1 MHALKV
7 SWSGQTF
14 ALAKGN
20 DSQGRKSRVRRSKE
34 ERRTM
39 VESFINEFRTS
50 NNGKFPSLNL
60 THKEVG
66 GSFYTVREIVRE
78 IIQENKVLGP
88 ATLPSEEHRA
98 DHSSEQYVLHSLC
111 VEPHSHLST
120 TEIGDAID
128 LGQEEVHSVTNDD
141 QSMSE
146 DVTFSRGQS
155 ISRCYE
161 MVESKDGETNILHF
175 VHTDQQQNSH
185 DGRYMNG
192 NLVGEECKEEE
203 ATELS
208 EPEEQLR
215 TQEDE
220 MKHSQ
225 VNAHQKLGDELGK
238 QNDIMEKSAGSTA
251 DDGTVFRSMELD
263 NTSEANV
270 AMNLETSS
278 ISLLIQEQPS
288 ATTADCS
295 LSKDSEAHAMTG
307 MLQSQETNLSTDR
320 VKLPSG
326 VPASYTIPTGDM
338 PSLAVDERTETEI
351 ETSFPTSKSTLVN
364 DFSTNKISYLSKGT
378 GLESSISHDA
388 ESNLETYD
396 QKHLVTGATLQQQS
410 VPNNSQIEKVVSV
423 ATIDSVNGV
432 SYTSATDRISS
443 KSSEKATKEPAKAE
457 ETNPIWVVL
466 KAFVTAF
473 VKFWVE

>member
-1 MHALKV
+1 MHVLKV

-14 ALAKGN
+14 ALAKCN
-20 DSQGRKSRVRRSKE
+20 DSEGRKSRVRRSKE
-34 ERRTM
+34 ERKTM

-88 ATLPSEEHRA
+88 ATTSLEEHRA

-111 VEPHSHLST
+111 VEPHSHLSSS
-120 TEIGDAID
+120 EIGDAID
-128 LGQEEVHSVTNDD
+128 LGQEEVLSVTNDD
-141 QSMSE
+141 QSTCE
-146 DVTFSRGQS
+146 DVTISRGQS

-175 VHTDQQQNSH
+175 VHSDQQQNSY

-208 EPEEQLR
+208 EPEQLR

-238 QNDIMEKSAGSTA
+238 QNDIMETSAGSTA

-263 NTSEANV
+263 ITSEANV
-270 AMNLETSS
+270 VMNVDTSS

-295 LSKDSEAHAMTG
+295 SSKDSEALAMTG
-307 MLQSQETNLSTDR
+307 MLQSQETNLSTEK
-320 VKLPSG
+320 VELPSG
-326 VPASYTIPTGDM
+326 VTTSDTISTGDM
-338 PSLAVDERTETEI
+338 PSLAVDERTETETA
-351 ETSFPTSKSTLVN
+351 TSFPASESTLVN

-432 SYTSATDRISS
+432 SHSSATDRISS
-443 KSSEKATKEPAKAE
+443 KLSEKATEEPAKAE
-457 ETNPIWVVL
+457 ETNPIWLAL

>member
-1 MHALKV
+1 M
-7 SWSGQTF
+7 
-14 ALAKGN
+14 
-20 DSQGRKSRVRRSKE
+20 
-34 ERRTM
+34 
-39 VESFINEFRTS
+39 
-50 NNGKFPSLNL
+50 
-60 THKEVG
+60 
-66 GSFYTVREIVRE
+66 
-78 IIQENKVLGP
+78 LGP
-88 ATLPSEEHRA
+88 ATTSLEEHRA

-111 VEPHSHLST
+111 VEPHSHLSSS
-120 TEIGDAID
+120 EIGDAID
-128 LGQEEVHSVTNDD
+128 LGQEEVLSVTNDD
-141 QSMSE
+141 QSTCE
-146 DVTFSRGQS
+146 DVTISRGQS

-175 VHTDQQQNSH
+175 VHTDQQQNSY

-208 EPEEQLR
+208 EPEQLR

-238 QNDIMEKSAGSTA
+238 QNDIMETSAGSTA

-263 NTSEANV
+263 ITSEANV
-270 AMNLETSS
+270 AMNVDTSS

-295 LSKDSEAHAMTG
+295 SSKDSEALAMTG
-307 MLQSQETNLSTDR
+307 MLQSQETNLSTEK
-320 VKLPSG
+320 VELPSG
-326 VPASYTIPTGDM
+326 VTTSDTISTGDM
-338 PSLAVDERTETEI
+338 PSLAVDERTETETA
-351 ETSFPTSKSTLVN
+351 TSFPASESTLVN

-396 QKHLVTGATLQQQS
+396 QKHLVTGAT
-410 VPNNSQIEKVVSV
+410 VS
-423 ATIDSVNGV
+423 
-432 SYTSATDRISS
+432 
-443 KSSEKATKEPAKAE
+443 
-457 ETNPIWVVL
+457 
-466 KAFVTAF
+466 FVTTLHFFFSLNDLLLHSILAHGLHLYVIVAF
-473 VKFWVE
+473 LWLWLSNLLYTFHNKM